1 MLNPYVE
8 SVVLQAVPLGQKS
21 VLSMWVS
28 SFLSYRKHP
37 HFSPVMWKVLQ
48 EFLMSTSVC
57 G

>member
-21 VLSMWVS
+21 GLSMWVS

-57 G
+57 S